1 MSNLIFQPYFEEQD
15 QKAASFFATEHV
27 DDCVADMLH
36 NPLNLI
42 NEAFDDIKAL
52 QKYKGVLEKHGNL
65 SNEDFGFIASHI
77 VSIENKYKGLITVE
91 TLVSESFP
99 GNKKATIVAEA
110 ISTRTGLLIAGI
122 IAAIVAMLAWLLG
135 KGKEDST
142 KAGSKAAAT
151 IAKTEEILK
160 KAPKENGQ
168 DAEAKKQMDERNA
181 ARKKAADEEIA
192 RATDKAI
199 ADLNKALQE
208 KEDAK
213 EKERLEDQRK
223 ALQEKRERL
232 AERKR
237 QEDALGAAAP
247 NFNSFESNS
256 MFLQQFAKVADPSYV
271 TYDEVDGAIK
281 RFYEYSCELSDMIRS
296 ILLSTKRYSEN
307 VLEIFKIADKG
318 DEVSKYAFESVFV
331 GSNPRNKKDG
341 DEWQNIIVEN
351 ELKDFSHHHDNL
363 RKYINDEYAT
373 IMGSE
378 IVGKINTLHK
388 CPLSIQ
394 FSLNNKGKDK
404 VKKKTFKLLKDIT
417 PYECHLLNEECKDY
431 TTDSGIVINTTK
443 SAFNEFQIKLKE
455 IKRNTDNAKK
465 QIDSYA
471 KTGLIGKLNSEHTD
485 HAMGFV
491 SAVLKDVRS
500 NTAFVTKLQK
510 MLEKHLQECCD
521 FVNAVARNAVKRD
534 S

>member
-1 MSNLIFQPYFEEQD
+1 MSVQIFQPYFEEQD

-27 DDCVADMLH
+27 DDYVADMLH

-42 NEAFDDIKAL
+42 NEAFGDL
-52 QKYKGVLEKHGNL
+52 ETLRKYKEVLENHNDL
-65 SNEDFGFIASHI
+65 SNENFGFIASHI
-77 VSIENKYKGLITVE
+77 NSMENKYKGLISVE

-122 IAAIVAMLAWLLG
+122 IAAIVGMLAWLLG

-160 KAPKENGQ
+160 KAPKKNGQ
-168 DAEAKKQMDERNA
+168 DTEAKKQMDEQNA

-192 RATDKAI
+192 RDKAI

-208 KEDAK
+208 KKDAK
-213 EKERLEDQRK
+213 EKERLEERRR
-223 ALQEKRERL
+223 LLHEKIERL
-232 AERKR
+232 AEQKR
-237 QEDALGAAAP
+237 QEDELGAAAP
-247 NFNSFESNS
+247 NFNSFESTS

-271 TYDEVDGAIK
+271 TYNEVDRTIK
-281 RFYEYSCELSDMIRS
+281 RFYEYSCELSDVIRN
-296 ILLSTKRYSEN
+296 ILHSTRRYSEDI
-307 VLEIFKIADKG
+307 LEIFKIADKG
-318 DEVSKYAFESVFV
+318 DAPSKYVFESVFV
-331 GSNPRNKKDG
+331 GSDPESKKDTNQ
-341 DEWQNIIVEN
+341 WQNVKIEN
-351 ELKDFSHHHDNL
+351 ELKEFNHFHDNL
-363 RKYINDEYAT
+363 WKYINDDYASV
-373 IMGSE
+373 MGSE
-378 IVGKINTLHK
+378 IVGKINVLHG
-388 CPLSIQ
+388 CPHSIQ
-394 FSLNNKGKDK
+394 FILKGRGKDK
-404 VKKKTFKLLKDIT
+404 AKKKTFKLLEDIE
-417 PYECHLLNEECKDY
+417 PYECHLLNEECKKY

-443 SAFNEFQIKLKE
+443 SAFNEFQNELKK
-455 IKRNTDNAKK
+455 IKRNTDSAKK

-471 KTGLIGKLNSEHTD
+471 KTGLIGKLNSKHTN

-500 NTAFVTKLQK
+500 NTAFVTKLEK
-510 MLEKHLQECCD
+510 MLEKQLQECCD